1 MIKYKVTFNP
11 YSCQYYGYWWWIFL
25 MWCCLHACWPS
36 LWISAMILLFKS
48 MLSTITCVPHLPA
61 CYIVTL
67 TDLFLLSIF
76 VITVIH
82 LILEMSWY
90 ILSTTLKLK
99 PWVFTEITRFYLK
112 PFTQNYPLK
121 WIKLLIFFYPTG
133 KKKRL
138 AIIAFTVKGV
148 TLLTTALLWWG
159 EKENKMANKNT
170 I

>member
-1 MIKYKVTFNP
+1 
-11 YSCQYYGYWWWIFL
+11 
-25 MWCCLHACWPS
+25 MWRCLHMCWPS
-36 LWISAMILLFKS
+36 LWISAMILLFIHLKS
-48 MLSTITCVPHLPA
+48 MLSTITCIRPLLPA
-61 CYIVTL
+61 CYIITL

-90 ILSTTLKLK
+90 ILNTTLKLK
-99 PWVFTEITRFYLK
+99 PWVFPEITRLYLK
-112 PFTQNYPLK
+112 QFTQNDPLK
-121 WIKLLIFFYPTG
+121 WIKLLGFFYPTG
-133 KKKRL
+133 KKKPHL

-170 I
+170 V